1 MSSIAPH
8 DTSPYS
14 VQRPPFPNVVN
25 SVGRR
30 VEQHVINFTG
40 SNGAVALNEDASSG
54 GVGIAYVSEGLYTI
68 TFPPGGTGCLGW
80 VVVSAVE
87 STTGD
92 VTISRNWSVDTDAG
106 LEGYATGGVGLVA
119 ASNGATDALA
129 DVIGTA
135 TVIVNIVKD
144 PTP

>member
-8 DTSPYS
+8 DNSPYS

-25 SVGRR
+25 SVARR

-40 SNGAVALNEDASSG
+40 ANGSVTYNAAASSPG
-54 GVGIAYVSEGLYTI
+54 TGIAYVSEGLYTI
-68 TFPPGGTGCLGW
+68 TFPPGGTDCLGW

-92 VTISRNWSVDTDAG
+92 ATIARGFSVDSNAG
-106 LEGYATGGVGLVA
+106 LAGYATGGVGIASRDA
-119 ASNGATDALA
+119 ATPSLA

-135 TVIVNIVKD
+135 TIVVSIVKD